1 LKWMWAAWPR
11 PAALLASAALL
22 GGCAQA
28 PKTLYSWETFPR
40 LQYEHLAGRSGS
52 VADQILA
59 MDAHAAKARAAG
71 QAVPPG
77 FRAHLGLLQLAA
89 GSPDQA
95 RGLFEAEKAAF
106 PESAAYMDQL
116 LRRLD
121 AQATA
126 PHTPKPWRLSVAPMM
141 DWTDR
146 HCRVLH
152 RLITRH
158 TRLYTEMVTTGA
170 LLHGDVPRH
179 LDFNAAEHP
188 VALQL
193 GGSEPADLAPARGWP
208 SAGATTRSTSTAAAP
223 ASGCSAAPSAPA

>member
-1 LKWMWAAWPR
+1 MKGAEAAWPR
-11 PAALLASAALL
+11 LAAAIAGALLL

-28 PKTLYSWETFPR
+28 PKTLYSWESFPR

-52 VADQILA
+52 VADQIGA

-106 PESAAYMDQL
+106 PESSPFMDQL

-126 PHTPKPWRLSVAPMM
+126 PQTQK
-141 DWTDR
+141 
-146 HCRVLH
+146 
-152 RLITRH
+152 
-158 TRLYTEMVTTGA
+158 
-170 LLHGDVPRH
+170 
-179 LDFNAAEHP
+179 
-188 VALQL
+188 
-193 GGSEPADLAPARGWP
+193 
-208 SAGATTRSTSTAAAP
+208 
-223 ASGCSAAPSAPA
+223 